1 VEFLRLWATGY
12 RSPARFIEALKHWP
26 APQTGA
32 LAQLIRVLLDGLVLY
47 LPLALMGR
55 QPSTPS
61 SLSFLPT
68 EDYYWHS
75 VWLAPVVLLAQW
87 LFLSAALHLLL
98 RLFRQPSDID
108 QILNINGTL
117 ALVVGAVILAWD
129 WIYVA
134 AGWRSDVV
142 LGISHLVILIW
153 GMSITVLGYRR
164 ILGLRTGVAIGV
176 TVLWVALGEPVGA
189 LFLRAPV

>member
-1 VEFLRLWATGY
+1 MRFIRLWATGY
-12 RSPARFIEALKHWP
+12 RSPARFVAALSNWP

-32 LAQLIRVLLDGLVLY
+32 LAQLIRALLDGLGLY
-47 LPLALMGR
+47 LPLALMGLE
-55 QPSTPS
+55 PSTPS
-61 SLSFLPT
+61 SLRFLPT
-68 EDYYWHS
+68 EQYYWHS

-87 LFLSAALHLLL
+87 LFLSAALHVLL

-117 ALVVGAVILAWD
+117 ALVVGSVILVWD

-153 GMSITVLGYRR
+153 GMSITALGYRR
-164 ILGLRTGVAIGV
+164 ILGLRTGVAV
-176 TVLWVALGEPVGA
+176 ALTVLWVALGEPVGA

>member
-1 VEFLRLWATGY
+1 MEFLRLWLTGY
-12 RSPARFIEALKHWP
+12 KSPVRFIEALKHAP

-32 LAQLIRVLLDGLVLY
+32 VGQLIRALLDGLVLY

-55 QPSTPS
+55 QPSRPS
-61 SLSFLPT
+61 GLSLLPT
-68 EDYYWHS
+68 EHYYWHS
-75 VWLAPVVLLAQW
+75 VWLVPLVILAQW
-87 LFLSAALHLLL
+87 LLLSAALHLLL
-98 RLFRQPSDID
+98 RLFRQPTDID
-108 QILNINGTL
+108 QILNLNGTL
-117 ALVVGAVILAWD
+117 ALVVGAVILVWD

-153 GMSITVLGYRR
+153 GMSITALGYRR
-164 ILGLRTGVAIGV
+164 ILGLRTWVAIGI